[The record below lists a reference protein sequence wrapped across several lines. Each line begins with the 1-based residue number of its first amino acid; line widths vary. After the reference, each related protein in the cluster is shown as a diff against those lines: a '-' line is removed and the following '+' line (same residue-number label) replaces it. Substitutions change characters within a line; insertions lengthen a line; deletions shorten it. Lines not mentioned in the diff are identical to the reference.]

1 MHHELWLTSI
11 INGQNNVG
19 NSNYQNAGFMN
30 NFQVPAIPNGYCIR
44 YHQGHY
50 CQLPC
55 RYNHKCFKCNRL
67 HPSYRCWQQ
76 QNVLNENANS
86 FNNLRSSST
95 YKISNTTWKSTFAKA
110 YSQTPNFCPMF
121 SPLSCQHQ

>member
-19 NSNYQNAGFMN
+19 NSNYQNAGYMN
-30 NFQVPAIPNGYCIR
+30 NFQVPAIPNGYCII
-44 YHQGHY
+44 YHQAHY

-67 HPSYRCWQQ
+67 HPSYKCWQQ

-95 YKISNTTWKSTFAKA
+95 YRKPVPRFQIPQGNQRLPRPTVRH
-110 YSQTPNFCPMF
+110 QTSAPCFRR
-121 SPLSCQHQ
+121 